1 MTQPDE
7 FALATPHPY
16 AIYLPAIGAAYAQS
30 VSQATAPSRLPATLT
45 VEDLKFWTGH
55 SALWNQKF
63 FLHSIGGYSVGS
75 NPQSVLFHKNAGDFL
90 IVGDSGGFQIGKGTL
105 NGLKGLGKGISGDA
119 AVAAWATNYDAK
131 LWIIDWLEQYCDY
144 AMTIDMPLWAATPFG
159 VNSPF
164 HHCSPQQ
171 LLQMTVENLKIIQ
184 EQKQGRTR
192 WLNVV
197 QGSTQE
203 SIKVWWDGVKW
214 FRDGGWSLAGAAG
227 WRGGLA
233 TMLHTVLM
241 MRDEGAFE
249 PGQNWLHV
257 LGVSQPKWDV
267 LLTAIQQQ
275 LREHNPLL
283 QVSCDSAT
291 PFIKAGMKDEYAL
304 PIALGPDPKDWSI
317 RYETLAALRSHADS
331 AKAAA
336 SPLHSPIGQHLMRQH
351 LVVDESEFSGRR
363 IDALTN
369 TILANH
375 NAWVHLDAARRANNQ
390 AYNGSRDQLPQT
402 LAATLEAVAQI
413 FAAEDWSAAISRQQA
428 VLDKFEPS
436 QFNG

>member
-1 MTQPDE
+1 M
-7 FALATPHPY
+7 
-16 AIYLPAIGAAYAQS
+16 
-30 VSQATAPSRLPATLT
+30 APSRLPATLT
-45 VEDLKFWTGH
+45 VEDLKFWTGR

-63 FLHSIGGYSVGS
+63 FLHSIGSYPVGS
-75 NPQSVLFHKNAGDFL
+75 NKPSVLFEKNAGDFF
-90 IVGDSGGFQIGKGTL
+90 IVGDSGGFQIGKGTMRGL
-105 NGLKGLGKGISGDA
+105 LGLKKGMPADA
-119 AVAAWATNYDAK
+119 AVAAWDTNYDAK
-131 LWIIDWLEQYCDY
+131 LWIIHWLEQYCDY

-164 HHCSPQQ
+164 HRCSPQQ
-171 LLQMTVENLKIIQ
+171 LLEMTVENLKIIQ
-184 EQKQGRTR
+184 EEKRGRTR

-203 SIKVWWDGVKW
+203 SIQVWWDGVKW

-267 LLTAIQQQ
+267 MLTAIQRE
-275 LREHNPLL
+275 LRKHNPLL

-291 PFIKAGMKDEYAL
+291 PFIKAGMKDDYAL
-304 PIALGPDPKDWSI
+304 PVALGPDPKDWSI
-317 RYETLAALRSHADS
+317 RYETLPALRSHADS

-336 SPLHSPIGQHLMRQH
+336 SQLHSPIGQHVMRHH

-363 IDALTN
+363 IDTLTGS
-369 TILANH
+369 ILANH
-375 NAWVHLDAARRANNQ
+375 NVWVHLDAGQRANDQ
-390 AYNGSRDQLPQT
+390 AFNGGHGELPTIYSHALRVIERAFTTKDWRSVVEKDRQT
-402 LAATLEAVAQI
+402 LELVG
-413 FAAEDWSAAISRQQA
+413 
-428 VLDKFEPS
+428 KN
-436 QFNG
+436 QF